1 MSIDPNEQTV
11 EEIPDLTLG
20 GEGDGEPVGP
30 LGRRWPIIGSEPAG
44 SGPQAWRLGAAIRKH
59 PFGFTL
65 LVVGAGVLI
74 GWSIIAPIY
83 WQEIIKSQS
92 RLGYLVGDGF
102 LVAPGCLLAGWGL
115 LREHSWAPASL
126 LIVIGAAAFDLTHT
140 FIYMAEVKFP
150 KIGGSPPPIWA
161 YALCV
166 VIIWGALN
174 WLAWRVIRLQIKGN
188 SDLEPWSWLR
198 GFIPSVILVIILV
211 SLGYALR

>member
-20 GEGDGEPVGP
+20 GEGDGEPAGP
-30 LGRRWPIIGSEPAG
+30 LGRRWPIISPA
-44 SGPQAWRLGAAIRKH
+44 PAAPEAWRVGPAIRKH
-59 PFGFTL
+59 PWGFAL
-65 LVVGAGVLI
+65 LLVGAGVLI
-74 GWSIIAPIY
+74 GWSIIAPMH
-83 WQEIIKSQS
+83 WQEIVKSQS

-150 KIGGSPPPIWA
+150 KFGGSPPPIWA
-161 YALCV
+161 YAVCV
-166 VIIWGALN
+166 VIIWGFLN
-174 WLAWRVIRLQIKGN
+174 WLAWGVIRLKIPGN
-188 SDLEPWSWLR
+188 SGLERWSWLR
-198 GFIPSVILVIILV
+198 GFIPSVILVVIAV
-211 SLGYALR
+211 SLSYALR